1 MNPLGSSSI
10 REAFTV
16 SFIRSA
22 VFARWLRSKNL
33 TGSHNNGT
41 VLAVI
46 EILGPRF
53 STSHILGTQAMVL
66 SKSFYVVLR
75 NTQPSWYPSRSAS
88 RFEDVDSI
96 RRKSST
102 SATVLGH
109 LMISLA
115 ISFSYYDLRI
125 WLETASNLT
134 WMGSRQMISSL

>member
-46 EILGPRF
+46 EIFWPEFPSR
-53 STSHILGTQAMVL
+53 HVLGTQAMVL
-66 SKSFYVVLR
+66 SKSSCVVSR
-75 NTQPSWYPSRSAS
+75 KKQPSWYSPRRAS

-96 RRKSST
+96 RRQSST
-102 SATVLGH
+102 FATVLGH
-109 LMISLA
+109 TMISPA
-115 ISFSYYDLRI
+115 ISFSCYDLRI
-125 WLETASNLT
+125 WLETVSNLT
-134 WMGSRQMISSL
+134 WMDSRPMISSL